1 MKVWE
6 RERRFLT
13 GYDFRPFTGGAGEAG
28 LGLHSTTIQAVAEE
42 YAVRRKQAGKAK
54 LRWRASDGSRRS
66 LGWGPFR
73 ELAIRYR
80 KGQRF
85 LGKMALSLWDSYG
98 VADYDVGAGNISED
112 ARGRW
117 YINISVI
124 SSPQQ
129 GLRRVGVAKSVN
141 IDLDLRD
148 FANLGDGHVVGPQRH
163 YRLLERELAKAQRV
177 EEDSGT
183 AIHGKLTIPRPQP
196 TAEGE
201 EDVNHLCE
209 DRGERPS

>member
-1 MKVWE
+1 M
-6 RERRFLT
+6 
-13 GYDFRPFTGGAGEAG
+13 
-28 LGLHSTTIQAVAEE
+28 
-42 YAVRRKQAGKAK
+42 RRKQARNGEIAMAGVG
-54 LRWRASDGSRRS
+54 RHAS
-66 LGWGPFR
+66 LAGPGPVQG
-73 ELAIRYR
+73 IGDPYR
-80 KGQRF
+80 KGQLF
-85 LGKMALSLWDSYG
+85 SGKMTLSLWDSYG
-98 VADYDVGAGNISED
+98 LADYELGAGNISED

-148 FANLGDGHVVGPQRH
+148 FANLGDGYVVGPQRH
-163 YRLLERELAKAQRV
+163 YRLLERELAKAQRA

-183 AIHGKLTIPRPQP
+183 AIHAKLTIPRPQP

-209 DRGERPS
+209 DRDERPS